1 MKILVAGGAGF
12 IGSAVARSLAEA
24 GNEVL
29 SIDNLCD
36 YYSSAYKCGRLY
48 RDGFD
53 REDIERCIKSADM
66 QTARSRTHHNLS
78 FVYADICNPASMT
91 RVFEFGPEVV
101 VNLASQ
107 PGVRYSQ
114 DHPEKCVNINILGF
128 FNLIECS
135 RQSGARRFVYASS
148 SSVYGNS
155 VTPPFVE
162 KDMGVD
168 PLSVYAASKICDEA
182 LAVAYSNSYGMSTAG
197 VRMFS
202 VYGPWGRPDMVPLIF
217 TDSVMKGKRIEL
229 FGGGLQTRDFTYID
243 DVVESLCRIV
253 MLTATE
259 GEHEVYNIGSGRPV
273 RVLELLKM
281 IESRLGR
288 KANYESAPEQKAE
301 ARLTFADSSKL
312 LATVG
317 YKPDTDI
324 AKGVDEMLAWY
335 KLQTEVPTI

>member
-12 IGSAVARSLAEA
+12 IGSAVARTLAES

-36 YYSSAYKCGRLY
+36 YYSSAYKRGRLY
-48 RDGFD
+48 RDGFE
-53 REDIERCIKSADM
+53 REDIERCAGSGSLA
-66 QTARSRTHHNLS
+66 TARSRTHHNLS
-78 FVYADICNPASMT
+78 FVYADICDAESMA

-114 DHPEKCVNINILGF
+114 EHPEKCVSINIMGF
-128 FNLIECS
+128 FNLIENS
-135 RQSGARRFVYASS
+135 RRSGTRRFVYASS

-162 KDMGVD
+162 KDMSVD

-182 LAVAYSNSYGMSTAG
+182 LAVAYSNSYGLSTAG

-217 TDSVMKGKRIEL
+217 TESVMEGKKIEL

-243 DVVESLCRIV
+243 DVVESLSRIV

-273 RVLELLKM
+273 RIIELLKM
-281 IESRLGR
+281 IEQRLGR
-288 KANYESAPEQKAE
+288 KAVYESAPEQKAE
-301 ARLTFADSSKL
+301 AKLTFADSSKL

-317 YKPDTDI
+317 YKPDTYLE
-324 AKGVDEMLAWY
+324 KGVDEMLAWY
-335 KLQTEVPTI
+335 KSQAEVPSI